1 MLVVVP
7 DALFPLFV
15 VVDVGEKGLLEELFV
30 FLEAD
35 EAVFVLVDVFGVLF
49 VVEGYFF
56 SMFVD
61 LVGVDFSVDVS
72 GVGLLLV
79 VGAVEAEGG
88 GEEEKGQ
95 QEENR
100 PNLHLTRITLLL
112 SEYLWREGEK
122 YN

>member
-1 MLVVVP
+1 MLVVVS

-35 EAVFVLVDVFGVLF
+35 EAVFVLVYVLGVLF

-72 GVGLLLV
+72 RLGILLV

-100 PNLHLTRITLLL
+100 FGLHLTRITLLL
-112 SEYLWREGEK
+112 SEYLWERRRK
-122 YN
+122 V